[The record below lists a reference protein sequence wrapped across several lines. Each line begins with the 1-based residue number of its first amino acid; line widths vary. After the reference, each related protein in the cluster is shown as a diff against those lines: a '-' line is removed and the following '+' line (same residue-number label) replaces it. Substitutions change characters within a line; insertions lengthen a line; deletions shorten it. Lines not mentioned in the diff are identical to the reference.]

1 MPPTQPTQVKQA
13 TAAAVTKVAVDNTSA
28 ERPAPSPLLQLL
40 MVLWKNVYVTRLC
53 RRYTTTLL
61 EIVLMVVLLL
71 GIQDEAVV
79 REPLIRKGD
88 TIFRPIRPSTFWN
101 TQPSMVQ
108 VKQVLFAPATNKYVS
123 RLTRESMKELGV
135 QNVLGVTSSKELGDA
150 MLLQNQTPVHVV
162 GLLYSFVEAGD
173 ENSVPVSLRITFLGS
188 RLPLDV
194 LVQYPE
200 RILSQP
206 EGPSAE
212 ERFPEINTLL
222 PIMSVL
228 QQRHLEMQA
237 ARFNGPR
244 QWLHPVW
251 LQRFPYPS
259 HIEHKDTKNYALVLT
274 RFCIG
279 MLIPF
284 AVFVARLS
292 DERVTGARKIMPPFL
307 FRLLD
312 IET

>member
-1 MPPTQPTQVKQA
+1 M
-13 TAAAVTKVAVDNTSA
+13 
-28 ERPAPSPLLQLL
+28 
-40 MVLWKNVYVTRLC
+40 
-53 RRYTTTLL
+53 TTLL
-61 EIVLMVVLLL
+61 EIVLMVALLL
-71 GIQDEAVV
+71 GIQDDAVV

-88 TIFRPIRPSTFWN
+88 TIFRPIHPSAFWN

-108 VKQVLFAPATNKYVS
+108 VKQVLFAPATKYVS
-123 RLTRESMKELGV
+123 RLTREAMKELGV
-135 QNVLGVTSSKELGDA
+135 RSVLGVTSRKELVET
-150 MLLQNQTPVHVV
+150 MLGQNRTPVHVV
-162 GLLYSFVEAGD
+162 GLLYRNVEAGD
-173 ENSVPVSLRITFLGS
+173 EKSVPVSLRITFFGS
-188 RLPLDV
+188 HLPLDV

-212 ERFPEINTLL
+212 ERFPEMNTLL
-222 PIMSVL
+222 PIMGAL

-237 ARFNGPR
+237 ARFNASR
-244 QWLHPVW
+244 QRLHQVW

-259 HIEHKDTKNYALVLT
+259 YIEHKDTKNYALVLT

-292 DERVTGARKIMPPFL
+292 DERVTGAHEILRTFVFQL
-307 FRLLD
+307 FD
-312 IET
+312 V